1 LTPTATTVPA
11 SPSTTATSNPP
22 TQTTIAPAA
31 SNTPVPVPTSEP
43 ARAPATAT
51 TTSTRMGNNWLLW
64 VIGLILI
71 VGGAILAFARPK
83 KG

>member
-1 LTPTATTVPA
+1 
-11 SPSTTATSNPP
+11 
-22 TQTTIAPAA
+22 
-31 SNTPVPVPTSEP
+31 
-43 ARAPATAT
+43 
-51 TTSTRMGNNWLLW
+51 MGNNWLLW